1 MNTIITGMA
10 ATMFRYQSHCIRT
23 ISNMQR
29 QLFNLRTLLSVVSG
43 NRELVRMA
51 GKQLKL
57 VIRKYECTKAWMDD
71 LSFLTHTY
79 FRQRLLAFLGI
90 SGVVLRKYESRDPLV
105 PVVEQA

>member
-1 MNTIITGMA
+1 MNTIITGVA

-57 VIRKYECTKAWMDD
+57 VISMNVPRHEWM
-71 LSFLTHTY
+71 T
-79 FRQRLLAFLGI
+79 
-90 SGVVLRKYESRDPLV
+90 
-105 PVVEQA
+105 